1 MAAARPGVVRPCGT
15 GLDSNRQLGIRKSKC
30 GKGIVEY
37 WYEVY
42 HILSLG
48 LPGDSCGS

>member
-1 MAAARPGVVRPCGT
+1 LAADRPGVAHPRGT
-15 GLDSNRQLGIRKSKC
+15 GLDSNRQLGIRKSKG

-42 HILSLG
+42 HIPSLG